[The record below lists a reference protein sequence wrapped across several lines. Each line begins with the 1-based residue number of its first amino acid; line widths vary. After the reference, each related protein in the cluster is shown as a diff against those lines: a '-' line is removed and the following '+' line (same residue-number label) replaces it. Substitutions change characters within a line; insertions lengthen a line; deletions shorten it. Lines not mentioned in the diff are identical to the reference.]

1 MISVFCFGS
10 GDYAEKQYIRISE
23 LFQRKEVIMI
33 NRKKQRLVAAI
44 ICGVLVVAMVFGLVA
59 TMVS

>member
-1 MISVFCFGS
+1 
-10 GDYAEKQYIRISE
+10 
-23 LFQRKEVIMI
+23 MI